1 MIGGDIAS
9 ARDMLDPQVR
19 LFVERC
25 SAAYAKYGPFDRLPI
40 AEARRVAEEVRAP
53 WRRGGPVMHSTRE
66 MNVPFGASSVRVRVY
81 DPGAF
86 SPDDSPRPALIYMH
100 GGGWMIFSLD
110 THDRLMRE
118 YAGRSGLLVIG
129 VDYALSPE
137 AKFPTALEQV
147 AAVVRWLRSG
157 HGAALSVDPA
167 KIVLGGDSAG
177 GNLAMAACLL
187 LRDEDGRGR
196 ASGSDIAG
204 LLLNYAGFEPDCSD
218 EAARRYGG
226 DGFMLSRHE
235 IRHFWANYLRTPD
248 DERNPL
254 ACPMSAELTGLPP
267 VLLTIAEC
275 DVLGEQN
282 LAMARKLGQAGVQVT
297 SRVYPGATHSF
308 LEAVSVSVLAER
320 ALQDGADWLRARTGM
335 A

>member
-1 MIGGDIAS
+1 MIGGGIAS

-53 WRRGGPVMHSTRE
+53 WRRGGPVMRSTRE

-100 GGGWMIFSLD
+100 GG
-110 THDRLMRE
+110 
-118 YAGRSGLLVIG
+118 
-129 VDYALSPE
+129 
-137 AKFPTALEQV
+137 
-147 AAVVRWLRSG
+147 
-157 HGAALSVDPA
+157 
-167 KIVLGGDSAG
+167 DSAG

-187 LRDEDGRGR
+187 LRDEDGRAR
-196 ASGSDIAG
+196 ASGSEIAG

-254 ACPMSAELTGLPP
+254 ACPLSAELTGLPP

-282 LAMARKLGQAGVQVT
+282 LAMARK
-297 SRVYPGATHSF
+297 
-308 LEAVSVSVLAER
+308 
-320 ALQDGADWLRARTGM
+320 
-335 A
+335 